1 MRPGCQ
7 GLAKS
12 KWPKPE
18 CKKLLLG
25 ESEKL
30 DEGADE
36 KPGFV
41 MWI

>member
-12 KWPKPE
+12 KWPKQK
-18 CKKLLLG
+18 CQKLFLG

-30 DEGADE
+30 DEGTDE
-36 KPGFV
+36 KP
-41 MWI
+41 